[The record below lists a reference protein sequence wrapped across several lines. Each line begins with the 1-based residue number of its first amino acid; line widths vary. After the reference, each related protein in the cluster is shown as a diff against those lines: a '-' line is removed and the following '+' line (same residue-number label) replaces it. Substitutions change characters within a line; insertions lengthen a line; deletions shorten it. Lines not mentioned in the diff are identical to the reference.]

1 MLWNDGLKPPFLNV
15 AQYSGSPLRVLA
27 GPGTGKT
34 FSIMKRV
41 ERLMEEEDNLQSIL
55 LVTFTRMA
63 ATDLSRK
70 VSELGNQKGI
80 SLKATTLHSLSF
92 SILNKEQVIEATSR
106 TPRPLLRFEMDPL
119 LYDLKGQ
126 GLGGIRYLEKN
137 IRAYESAWARLQREE
152 PGWAQSDEDKQFECV
167 LLSWL
172 KFHKS
177 MLIGE
182 LIPITLNYLRNNPA
196 SPYYKK
202 YQHVIVD
209 EFQDLNKAE
218 QVLIRYLIEN
228 PNNICVAGD
237 DDQSIYAFKYA
248 NPEGIKE
255 FNKDYPNTHDE
266 VLTECRRCPKIIVK
280 VANELIDKNNRYP
293 KKLSEK
299 KDNIEGEIA
308 IIQWEGLKKEAE
320 GIGKIVKHFIERE
333 GIFPGEVL
341 ILAQRQQIAKYI
353 EEEIKK
359 YNIPVINYYN
369 SNFFNNNVSKE
380 RFVILTLLAYPHDR
394 VALRWWLGKDSKKW
408 HASSYSKLWLYCEK
422 TNETPR
428 EALEKLKNGMLNIS
442 GIQSL
447 LERYKKLTQIIEKAQ
462 EKTGI
467 DLINILFPEPMK
479 ECKDLRASAIRV
491 IDENENISA
500 KDLVDK
506 LREEIIH
513 PEIPLQRNEVS
524 IMSLHKAKGLEADL
538 VIIPACVQGL
548 IPSIDRDKTS
558 DEQRREL
565 EENRRLFYV
574 GITRTKKVLIL
585 SSFLWMNIGQA
596 KKMKIHY
603 TVSKNLAKV
612 QSSQFLGELGSRC
625 PKAIKGEIFLKERCE
640 ENQI

>member
-172 KFHKS
+172 KFHKA

-380 RFVILTLLAYPHDR
+380 RFVILTLLAYPNDR

-408 HASSYSKLWLYCEK
+408 HASSYSKLRLYCEK

-428 EALEKLKNGMLNIS
+428 EALEKLKNGMLNVS

-467 DLINILFPEPMK
+467 DLINILFPEPME